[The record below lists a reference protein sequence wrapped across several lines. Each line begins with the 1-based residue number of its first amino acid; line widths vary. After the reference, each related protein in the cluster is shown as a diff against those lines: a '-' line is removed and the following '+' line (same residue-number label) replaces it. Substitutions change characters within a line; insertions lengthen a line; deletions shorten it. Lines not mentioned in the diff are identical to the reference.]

1 MNDTYFYIPES
12 KSIRLVQVNTEDSKR
27 HVIEMPQDYFNYPLL
42 KGTYFSGGAGL
53 SSTTK
58 DYASFLQMLL
68 NNGEIHSKFMAM
80 VYQTLND

>member
-1 MNDTYFYIPES
+1 
-12 KSIRLVQVNTEDSKR
+12 
-27 HVIEMPQDYFNYPLL
+27 MPQDYFNYPLL
-42 KGTYFSGGAGL
+42 KGTYFSGGTGL